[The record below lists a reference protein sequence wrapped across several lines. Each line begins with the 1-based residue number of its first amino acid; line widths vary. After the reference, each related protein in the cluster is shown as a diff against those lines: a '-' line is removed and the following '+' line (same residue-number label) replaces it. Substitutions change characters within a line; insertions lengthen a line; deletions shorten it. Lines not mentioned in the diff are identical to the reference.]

1 MTTIGSRYVD
11 IDGPVHVADLGG
23 EGPPVVCV
31 HGLGGSYANW
41 LAPGGLQDLGRVTA
55 IDLPGFGLTPPAGR
69 ASSVAANQR
78 ILDRYLRSFGQPITL
93 VGNSMGGAIAIRQ
106 AARAPDTVARL
117 ILVSPAAP
125 WDFFEAP
132 PDPVVAA
139 FFFAYAV
146 PGLATAVMKWR
157 RHFMDPEEVARM
169 VIDLCTPHPERI
181 DAEVFQRHVEVA
193 EQRQHIPG
201 IDAAFLA
208 AARSVLSTVWR
219 RKAFD
224 RHAAAISA
232 PTLLIQ
238 GGADRLV
245 HASAAQ
251 RTGRIRPDWQVEIL
265 EEVGHIAMLE
275 VPDLF
280 GKLVTSFVEETEAA

>member
-1 MTTIGSRYVD
+1 PFWTREPAAAPSHTPCSSSPSHCMSWRQCGVCGYLKYCTRTLGLLTPSGYGSGDGQPTLVSMTTIGSRYVD

-31 HGLGGSYANW
+31 HGLGGSYVNW

-78 ILDRYLRSFGQPITL
+78 ILDRYLRSFGQPVTL

-181 DAEVFQRHVEVA
+181 DAE
-193 EQRQHIPG
+193 
-201 IDAAFLA
+201 
-208 AARSVLSTVWR
+208 
-219 RKAFD
+219 
-224 RHAAAISA
+224 
-232 PTLLIQ
+232 
-238 GGADRLV
+238 
-245 HASAAQ
+245 
-251 RTGRIRPDWQVEIL
+251 
-265 EEVGHIAMLE
+265 
-275 VPDLF
+275 
-280 GKLVTSFVEETEAA
+280 